1 MTQLLEF
8 LEGVTIA
15 LDKGEDVDVI
25 YLHFVKAFDR
35 VPHKRLKK
43 MWGYGIRGNVHAWI
57 KDFLSNRTQRVKI
70 YGSSS

>member
-15 LDKGEDVDVI
+15 LDKGEDVDVL

-43 MWGYGIRGNVHAWI
+43 NVGIWYKRKRSCLDKG
-57 KDFLSNRTQRVKI
+57 LPVKQD
-70 YGSSS
+70 SACQNLR